1 MKLFAVLLPLKDK
14 ELSQTHRPE
23 HLQFLEEQRNK
34 GNVAANGKFTD
45 GSGGLVIY
53 RMPDKEAV
61 EELVLND
68 PFVKHGAR
76 HYHIHEWE
84 MVSGEWE

>member
-14 ELSQTHRPE
+14 ELTQTYRPD

-53 RMPDKEAV
+53 RMADKEAV
-61 EELVLND
+61 EEKVQQD
-68 PFVKHGAR
+68 PYVKHGAR
-76 HYHIHEWE
+76 DYHIHEWE
-84 MVSGEWE
+84 MVSSEWK